1 MLRCLQQA
9 KTGCWQITGFCV
21 HAMSTTEIAATAQ
34 ARRCGAHPEG
44 SFAHH
49 LGLYHG
55 SFANSL
61 RSRLRI
67 PATILSATPFSML
80 RFVGPKI

>member
-1 MLRCLQQA
+1 
-9 KTGCWQITGFCV
+9 
-21 HAMSTTEIAATAQ
+21 MSTIEIAATAQ
-34 ARRCGAHPEG
+34 ARGAHPEDP
-44 SFAHH
+44 FAHH
-49 LGLYHG
+49 LRLYHS
-55 SFANSL
+55 SFGNSL